1 MTTFD
6 VVRRP
11 ATTSVTVVGAQ
22 RERSAALA
30 WARLAVGVL
39 SRTVLATLIGL
50 LLWAAVPAVIGWTPT
65 TVMTGSMEPRIH
77 PGDIVVARPV
87 PESSIHRG
95 QVLLF
100 QDPDRADHLRLHRYD
115 DNGQGTQIV
124 TKGDANQ
131 AADSTPIDRSAVVGV
146 GYLRVPSLGTPFV
159 WAAGHQWG
167 HLLVAGSVLMLLV
180 LGARAD
186 RSLRRDLRAEGAAL
200 ADADLADAALADADL
215 ADAALADAAAEE
227 ARVGR
232 AAPVTA
238 PATRRLVRRR
248 ERRLRRLRGAVGTL
262 TVAGL
267 VGGLAVT
274 LVVSGGA
281 DAAFSAQVANRSS
294 SFGTSSAYDCLRDT
308 YNDQTSYGFS
318 YNETSGTTTADG
330 SAQGRVGTL
339 TSGASFVGGSC
350 AANSSPSLSLDGTSG
365 QVTTSAMLGGQ
376 QAFTIETWF
385 RTTTTRGGTLAGF
398 ATAQTGTSTTADR
411 ALYMTNSGTLS
422 LGLRPTTSTV
432 KSSTTSR
439 AYNDGAWHHVV
450 ATFSSTAGVVLY
462 VDGAT
467 VLTDTSSK
475 TAQSAAG
482 YWRVGY
488 VPLSG
493 FASAP
498 TSPWFAGQVDGT
510 AIYNNSAQTASAA
523 QARFAAGH

>member
-6 VVRRP
+6 VVRHP
-11 ATTSVTVVGAQ
+11 ATASVTVVGAR
-22 RERSAALA
+22 REQSAGLG

-146 GYLRVPSLGTPFV
+146 GYLRVPSLGMPFV
-159 WAAGHQWG
+159 WAAGHQWA

-180 LGARAD
+180 LGSRAD
-186 RSLRRDLRAEGAAL
+186 RSLRRDLRAEGL
-200 ADADLADAALADADL
+200 ATADDTVAGVATAET
-215 ADAALADAAAEE
+215 AAEE

-238 PATRRLVRRR
+238 PDTRRLVRRR

-281 DAAFSAQVANRSS
+281 DAAFSAQVANPSS
-294 SFGTSSAYDCLRDT
+294 SFGASSAYDCLRDS

-339 TSGASFVGGSC
+339 TSGASFVAGSC
-350 AANSSPSLSLDGTSG
+350 ATNSSPSLSLDGASG
-365 QVTTSAMLGGQ
+365 QVTTNTMLGGQ
-376 QAFTIETWF
+376 PAFTIETWF

-411 ALYMTNSGTLS
+411 ALYMTNSGTLA
-422 LGLRPTTSTV
+422 LGVRPTTSSV
-432 KSSTTSR
+432 KSSTTNR

-475 TAQSAAG
+475 TAQTAAG

-498 TSPWFAGQVDGT
+498 TSSWFAGQVDGT